1 ATVPAITPGDL
12 MTRLYIFADDSMQ
25 GREAGTIG
33 NVRGTDYIAAE
44 IKRAGLVPAG
54 DDGTYFQTI
63 PLKTRTFDTT
73 STFAVAG
80 APLTAFTDYVPV
92 GPRSLESQSLA
103 IALGG
108 GVRAAAKMF
117 TTPLD
122 QLTPGAPGTT
132 ATVAVRFD
140 VVPIADPARNVV
152 GIVPGRDPK
161 LKGQYVAIGAHND
174 HIGLSRTTVD
184 HDSIR
189 IWNHVVRPEGADDA
203 GKQATPEQQARVD
216 SLLARFRSAHPGRS
230 RADSIAN
237 GADDDGSG
245 SVAALEIA
253 ERIASLKRK
262 PKRSILFVWHTGEEK
277 GLLGSRY
284 FTDHP

>member
-1 ATVPAITPGDL
+1 TVLDDNPAAPAAQPPVFLISGAT
-12 MTRLYIFADDSMQ
+12 
-25 GREAGTIG
+25 
-33 NVRGTDYIAAE
+33 
-44 IKRAGLVPAG
+44 
-54 DDGTYFQTI
+54 
-63 PLKTRTFDTT
+63 
-73 STFAVAG
+73 
-80 APLTAFTDYVPV
+80 
-92 GPRSLESQSLA
+92 
-103 IALGG
+103 
-108 GVRAAAKMF
+108 AAKMF

-284 FTDHP
+284 FTDHPTVPRDSSVAQLNMDMVGRGAASDETGRTKRSEEHTSELQSRGHLVCRLLLEKKKK